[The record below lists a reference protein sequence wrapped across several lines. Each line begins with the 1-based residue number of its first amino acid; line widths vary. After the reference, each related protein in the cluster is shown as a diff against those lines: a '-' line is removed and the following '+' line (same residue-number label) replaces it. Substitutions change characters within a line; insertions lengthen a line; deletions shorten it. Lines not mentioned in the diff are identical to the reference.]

1 MSNSDF
7 NFSAIGDNGKP
18 VDWWFIYKVA
28 GKSKASDG
36 TKPTGTEYVF
46 FDAEITPGEKLALS
60 QFKIDDPHNGAV
72 SGTLNQ
78 IYNNLSNPDIGWFFY
93 NDEPSN
99 NVKQENRKM

>member
-1 MSNSDF
+1 MKKNTVKL
-7 NFSAIGDNGKP
+7 SAIGDDGKP

-28 GKSKASDG
+28 GKSKASNG

-46 FDAEITPGEKLALS
+46 YDSVITPGEKLALS
-60 QFKIDDPHNGAV
+60 ANQISDPKNGAV

-78 IYNNLSNPDIGWFFY
+78 VYNNLSDPDIGWFFY

-99 NVKQENRKM
+99 NVKQTSE